1 MIFCYCGDEFRPSS
15 HLELGDKVPV
25 LGSFWRLVS
34 SEAGFADNSYLFIK
48 CKENDTF
55 SPLRARKQKRS
66 GEVKLIPWCS
76 DFAQVRRLLHR
87 ALSVKEFECLT
98 PERLGWGRELTE
110 QALDTC
116 EDLLLKISAYKNRMA
131 LKKNTITAL
140 RLWRKTLQF
149 RLRDFMIFERAM
161 LGVPAE
167 PPARP
172 SWLPVEPPAATDGE
186 IGDDCWF

>member
-15 HLELGDKVPV
+15 RLELGDKVEA
-25 LGSFWRLVS
+25 LGGYWRLVS
-34 SEAGFADNSYLFIK
+34 FEAGFADNSYLFVR
-48 CKENDTF
+48 CEEGHTL
-55 SPLRARKQKRS
+55 SPMRARKQKRS
-66 GEVKLIPWCS
+66 GQERLIPWYS
-76 DFAQVRRLLHR
+76 DFAQVRRLLHQV
-87 ALSVKEFECLT
+87 LSVKEFEWLT
-98 PERLGWGRELTE
+98 LERFASGQELTE

-131 LKKNTITAL
+131 LRKNTITAL

-149 RLRDFMIFERAM
+149 RLRDFVMFERAM

-172 SWLPVEPPAATDGE
+172 SWLPVEPPAATEGE
-186 IGDDCWF
+186 TGDDCWF